1 MDSDFL
7 NVFTQPAALNQFLDE
22 IVITQGMYFM
32 TQDRKRPKEWPEEL
46 SRKCAVQMNCVFFSS
61 GPMVLAA
68 ISKLCVCNL
77 AADSLEADHEEATQI
92 LADSLTEI

>member
-32 TQDRKRPKEWPEEL
+32 TQDRKRPKE
-46 SRKCAVQMNCVFFSS
+46 
-61 GPMVLAA
+61 
-68 ISKLCVCNL
+68 
-77 AADSLEADHEEATQI
+77 
-92 LADSLTEI
+92 